1 VAETVTVVTVV
12 TEVDQWTRANLSDVM
27 AFLGAHDVEARPELI
42 EGPDEHLALFEALD
56 NIGADLI
63 VSGAYGH
70 SRLREWA
77 CGGVTRSLLDE
88 TGRNRFLSS

>member
-1 VAETVTVVTVV
+1 MTVVTVT
-12 TEVDQWTRANLSDVM
+12 TEVDQWVRASLADVM

-56 NIGADLI
+56 KCGADLI

-77 CGGVTRSLLDE
+77 FGGVTRSLLDE